1 MTVTLSSRIA
11 EYAQAQVKMGN
22 FATPDE
28 VVNRLLEDQLDDEA
42 QTFEEIEASLLEA
55 VREPTV
61 PYREGEFVEL
71 IEKIIA
77 ERRRA

>member
-1 MTVTLSSRIA
+1 MTVTLKPRIA
-11 EYAQAQVKMGN
+11 EYAQAQVRLGN
-22 FATPDE
+22 YATPDE
-28 VVNRLLEDQLDDEA
+28 AINQFIEEQLEAEES
-42 QTFEEIEASLLEA
+42 TYEEIEASLLKA

-77 ERRRA
+77 ERQRP